1 MGTALWTLGG
11 SVLGTL
17 VLYAVL
23 DRVLKKYGD
32 PRLTQRVRKLELG
45 HRMTEDRLA
54 KVEGVVGL
62 WPRS

>member
-23 DRVLKKYGD
+23 DRVLKKHGD
-32 PRLTQRVRKLELG
+32 PRLSRRVRTMELKQRETEKRLEQ
-45 HRMTEDRLA
+45 
-54 KVEGVVGL
+54 VEGVLRL

>member
-1 MGTALWTLGG
+1 MVTALWTLGG

-23 DRVLKKYGD
+23 DRVLKKHGD
-32 PRLTQRVRKLELG
+32 PRIAQRLRKLELE
-45 HRMTEDRLA
+45 HRETDKRLEQ
-54 KVEGVVGL
+54 VEGVLRL